1 MLETFTI
8 MPGKI
13 VKPVFPEPNIKRET
27 FTLSTDAIS
36 LLKAARELDVS
47 RESAMKSE
55 KWKRKKEAIK
65 EGPKAQRHRSQTVR
79 GWDLQIDDDGE
90 DIVETDWVADVDGA
104 GRPAVREVPL
114 VDLLKPGKLRTRDI
128 PGTKYLH
135 F

>member
-1 MLETFTI
+1 MH

-13 VKPVFPEPNIKRET
+13 IVPAITGDGARCKAPMSE
-27 FTLSTDAIS
+27 TDAIS
-36 LLKAARELDVS
+36 ALKAVREHQHV
-47 RESAMKSE
+47 RETIMKSA
-55 KWKRKKEAIK
+55 KWKKKQ
-65 EGPKAQRHRSQTVR
+65 EGMKSGLKTPRHRVERPQMTR
-79 GWDLQIDDDGE
+79 GWELRAEDDGE
-90 DIVETDWVADVDGA
+90 DVVETDWVADVDGA